1 MPRDALAG
9 GLPFAGHFFVASGTL
24 PSVAWKAFNLD
35 KAMMYDMDFHGSS
48 RYDECMW
55 NFLSLFVLVLRD
67 EFDPDKTLV
76 LKVGR
81 FLSML
86 FAVSRAPV
94 LRSEVPTSI
103 DDFRRRLD
111 QFQSEEVWHFES

>member
-35 KAMMYDMDFHGSS
+35 KAMIYDMDFHGFS
-48 RYDECMW
+48 RYGECMW

-67 EFDPDKTLV
+67 EFDPDKTPCSAI
-76 LKVGR
+76 R
-81 FLSML
+81 
-86 FAVSRAPV
+86 
-94 LRSEVPTSI
+94 EVPTSI
-103 DDFRRRLD
+103 DDLRRRLD
-111 QFQSEEVWHFES
+111 ES